1 MEFNNTSP
9 TTPPPILT
17 EENTL
22 KKTIY
27 QIRNMQKISNENINS
42 LSSLTS
48 EEKTELIKELIS
60 TYNYLSLFHKSHL

>member
-1 MEFNNTSP
+1 MEFNNTP
-9 TTPPPILT
+9 TPILT

-60 TYNYLSLFHKSHL
+60 TYNYLSLFHNNKNL

>member
-1 MEFNNTSP
+1 MENNNALP
-9 TTPPPILT
+9 TPQPIST

-27 QIRNMQKISNENINS
+27 QIRNMQKISKEHINS

-48 EEKTELIKELIS
+48 EEQTELIKELIS
-60 TYNYLSLFHKSHL
+60 TYNYLLLFQKSNS